1 MNITTILFDLD
12 GTLLPMDQEVFT
24 TGYFKF
30 LAKKLAPYGYEP
42 KSLVDAIWAGTAAMV
57 KNDGSCT
64 NEQAFWK
71 KFAAIYGEEKCQ
83 SDQGLF
89 EDFYANEFNAAR
101 DICGFNPAS
110 VETVHKLKEC
120 GYRVALATNP
130 IFPHMATE
138 NRIRWAGLVPED
150 FEIYTTYEAST
161 FCKPNPAYYLE
172 VARTLG
178 VKPEEVAVSSTG
190 RIGVQMPMATI
201 ERGIDLA
208 AAALSDK
215 GGPTAAEAIMT
226 TDTVPKSV
234 ALQLE
239 IGGKTVTIGAMTKGA
254 GMIDPAM
261 TVPHAT
267 MLCYITT
274 DVKADNALLR
284 DMIGANVAD
293 SFNRITV
300 DGDMSTNDTTIVMAN
315 GLSGIELKAG
325 TPEAALFQ
333 EALLTVMQDLARRMV
348 MDGEGA
354 TKFVTVKV
362 VHSRSKEN
370 AKLCAEAVANSLLCK
385 TAWFGGDP
393 NWGRVVAALGYSG
406 ATFDPDKTDIY
417 YDGMPVV
424 RQGGDAGTPE
434 SALCGIVK
442 QREFTVLVDQN
453 EGDAEYWVWTSD
465 ISYEYVKI
473 NADYHT

>member
-1 MNITTILFDLD
+1 MSKFNWID
-12 GTLLPMDQEVFT
+12 GGSVTSVPGFRAAGVTAGFKRSGAPDFAMIASDVPANFAGAFT
-24 TGYFKF
+24 
-30 LAKKLAPYGYEP
+30 
-42 KSLVDAIWAGTAAMV
+42 
-57 KNDGSCT
+57 SCT
-64 NEQAFWK
+64 
-71 KFAAIYGEEKCQ
+71 FAAAPVQVCRKRVLESEYLRAAVINSGNANACTGAT
-83 SDQGLF
+83 GL
-89 EDFYANEFNAAR
+89 ANAER
-101 DICGFNPAS
+101 TC
-110 VETVHKLKEC
+110 EL
-120 GYRVALATNP
+120 VAV
-130 IFPHMATE
+130 
-138 NRIRWAGLVPED
+138 R
-150 FEIYTTYEAST
+150 
-161 FCKPNPAYYLE
+161 
-172 VARTLG
+172 LG
-178 VKPEEVAVSSTG
+178 IKPEEVAVSSTG
-190 RIGVQMPMATI
+190 RIGVQMPMAAI

-215 GGPTAAEAIMT
+215 GGSTAAEAIMT

-239 IGGKTVTIGAMTKGA
+239 IGGRTVTIGAMTKGA

-315 GLSGIELKAG
+315 GLSGVELKAG

-362 VHSRSKEN
+362 VRSRSKEN

-406 ATFDPDKTDIY
+406 AVFDPDKTDIY

>member
-1 MNITTILFDLD
+1 MSKFNWIEGGSVTSVPGFRAAGVTAGFKRSGAPDFAMIASDVPANFA
-12 GTLLPMDQEVFT
+12 GAFT
-24 TGYFKF
+24 
-30 LAKKLAPYGYEP
+30 
-42 KSLVDAIWAGTAAMV
+42 
-57 KNDGSCT
+57 SCT
-64 NEQAFWK
+64 
-71 KFAAIYGEEKCQ
+71 FAAAPVQVCRKRVLESEYLRAAAINSGN
-83 SDQGLF
+83 
-89 EDFYANEFNAAR
+89 ANACTGATGIANAER
-101 DICGFNPAS
+101 TC
-110 VETVHKLKEC
+110 EL
-120 GYRVALATNP
+120 VAV
-130 IFPHMATE
+130 
-138 NRIRWAGLVPED
+138 R
-150 FEIYTTYEAST
+150 
-161 FCKPNPAYYLE
+161 
-172 VARTLG
+172 LG

-348 MDGEGA
+348 MDVEGA
-354 TKFVTVKV
+354 TKFVHVEV
-362 VHSRSKEN
+362 FNARSTED

>member
-1 MNITTILFDLD
+1 
-12 GTLLPMDQEVFT
+12 
-24 TGYFKF
+24 
-30 LAKKLAPYGYEP
+30 
-42 KSLVDAIWAGTAAMV
+42 
-57 KNDGSCT
+57 
-64 NEQAFWK
+64 
-71 KFAAIYGEEKCQ
+71 
-83 SDQGLF
+83 
-89 EDFYANEFNAAR
+89 
-101 DICGFNPAS
+101 
-110 VETVHKLKEC
+110 
-120 GYRVALATNP
+120 
-130 IFPHMATE
+130 
-138 NRIRWAGLVPED
+138 
-150 FEIYTTYEAST
+150 
-161 FCKPNPAYYLE
+161 
-172 VARTLG
+172 
-178 VKPEEVAVSSTG
+178 
-190 RIGVQMPMATI
+190 MPMATI

-393 NWGRVVAALGYSG
+393 NWGRVVAALGYSIRIKPTSITTACRWSG
-406 ATFDPDKTDIY
+406 RAA
-417 YDGMPVV
+417 M
-424 RQGGDAGTPE
+424 
-434 SALCGIVK
+434 
-442 QREFTVLVDQN
+442 RELPN
-453 EGDAEYWVWTSD
+453 PPCAAS
-465 ISYEYVKI
+465 
-473 NADYHT
+473 

>member
-1 MNITTILFDLD
+1 
-12 GTLLPMDQEVFT
+12 
-24 TGYFKF
+24 
-30 LAKKLAPYGYEP
+30 
-42 KSLVDAIWAGTAAMV
+42 
-57 KNDGSCT
+57 
-64 NEQAFWK
+64 
-71 KFAAIYGEEKCQ
+71 
-83 SDQGLF
+83 
-89 EDFYANEFNAAR
+89 
-101 DICGFNPAS
+101 
-110 VETVHKLKEC
+110 
-120 GYRVALATNP
+120 
-130 IFPHMATE
+130 
-138 NRIRWAGLVPED
+138 
-150 FEIYTTYEAST
+150 
-161 FCKPNPAYYLE
+161 
-172 VARTLG
+172 
-178 VKPEEVAVSSTG
+178 
-190 RIGVQMPMATI
+190 
-201 ERGIDLA
+201 
-208 AAALSDK
+208 
-215 GGPTAAEAIMT
+215 
-226 TDTVPKSV
+226 
-234 ALQLE
+234 
-239 IGGKTVTIGAMTKGA
+239 MTKGA

>member
-1 MNITTILFDLD
+1 MSKFNWIEGGSVTSVPGFRAAGVTAGFKRSGAPDFAMIASDVPANFA
-12 GTLLPMDQEVFT
+12 GAFT
-24 TGYFKF
+24 
-30 LAKKLAPYGYEP
+30 
-42 KSLVDAIWAGTAAMV
+42 
-57 KNDGSCT
+57 SCT
-64 NEQAFWK
+64 
-71 KFAAIYGEEKCQ
+71 FAAAPVQVCRKRVLESEYLRAAAINSGN
-83 SDQGLF
+83 
-89 EDFYANEFNAAR
+89 ANACTGATGIANAER
-101 DICGFNPAS
+101 TC
-110 VETVHKLKEC
+110 EL
-120 GYRVALATNP
+120 VAV
-130 IFPHMATE
+130 
-138 NRIRWAGLVPED
+138 R
-150 FEIYTTYEAST
+150 
-161 FCKPNPAYYLE
+161 
-172 VARTLG
+172 LG

-215 GGPTAAEAIMT
+215 GGPTAAEAIRT